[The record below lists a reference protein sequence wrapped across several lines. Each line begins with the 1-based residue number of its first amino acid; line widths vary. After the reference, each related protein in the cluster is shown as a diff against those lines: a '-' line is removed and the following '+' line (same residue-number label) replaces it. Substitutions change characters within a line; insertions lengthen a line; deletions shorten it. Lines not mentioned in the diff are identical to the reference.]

1 MKCYLLL
8 RDNRQ
13 SGPYSLEELSGMKLR
28 PFDLLWQ
35 EGASTS
41 WKYPEEMDELA
52 SLVDH
57 SAPSRQESVPAPAPK
72 GIFVSLPN
80 QRPAAPESRPSPK
93 EPQEPIPSFVPAPVE
108 EIVEESPV
116 KEPEVI
122 ASFQENYREPR
133 SRELWK
139 RNFLPASQV
148 FSVAL
153 IFIGAVLGAFV
164 IKKIVDSFDQSPLAD
179 STSAAVAISAP
190 ELPRDNDPNYRNAI
204 TREVVPVM
212 DSVEKAP
219 PKPEKPKDIKKLV
232 HVKGTDYK
240 VGLLGGIKD
249 LELTVHNGSNHLVE
263 QVVVVVEYLKP
274 KGEVVHKEHYTVRD
288 IKPFKSKVIPIPASD
303 RGVKV
308 KYRILN
314 ISSKQYK
321 RLLDQV

>member
-13 SGPYSLEELSGMKLR
+13 SGPYSLEELSDMKLKS
-28 PFDLLWQ
+28 FDLLWQ
-35 EGASTS
+35 EGVSTS
-41 WKYPEEMDELA
+41 WKYPGEMDELA

-57 SAPSRQESVPAPAPK
+57 SAPSLPKEAVPAPK
-72 GIFVSLPN
+72 GIFVSLP
-80 QRPAAPESRPSPK
+80 QRPAAPESRPVPREHK
-93 EPQEPIPSFVPAPVE
+93 EPIPSFVPTPVG
-108 EIVEESPV
+108 EIEEESQI

-133 SRELWK
+133 NRELWK

-190 ELPRDNDPNYRNAI
+190 ELPRSNDPNYRNAI
-204 TREVVPVM
+204 TREVIPAV

-219 PKPEKPKDIKKLV
+219 PKAEKPKDIKKLV
-232 HVKGTDYK
+232 RVKGTDYK

-249 LELTVHNGSNHLVE
+249 LELTVYNGSNHLVE

-288 IKPFKSKVIPIPASD
+288 IKPFKSKVIPVPSSN

-321 RLLDQV
+321 RLLDEV

>member
-8 RDNRQ
+8 RDNQQ
-13 SGPYSLEELSGMKLR
+13 SGPYSLEELSGMKLK

-35 EGASTS
+35 ESVSTS

-57 SAPSRQESVPAPAPK
+57 SAPSPEEPVPAPK
-72 GIFVSLPN
+72 GIFVSLPK
-80 QRPAAPESRPSPK
+80 QRSAAHESWPAAQEPK
-93 EPQEPIPSFVPAPVE
+93 EPIPSFVPSPVE
-108 EIVEESPV
+108 EIKEESRL
-116 KEPEVI
+116 KEPKVI

-133 SRELWK
+133 NRELWK
-139 RNFLPASQV
+139 RNFLPTSQV
-148 FSVAL
+148 LSVAL
-153 IFIGAVLGAFV
+153 VFIGAVLGAFV
-164 IKKIVDSFDQSPLAD
+164 IKKIVDSFDQSPLAE

-190 ELPRDNDPNYRNAI
+190 ELPRENDPNYRNAI
-204 TREVVPVM
+204 TREVVPAV

-219 PKPEKPKDIKKLV
+219 PKAEKPKDIKKLV
-232 HVKGTDYK
+232 QVKGTDYK
-240 VGLLGGIKD
+240 VGILGGIKD
-249 LELTVHNGSNHLVE
+249 LELTVHNGSTHLVE
-263 QVVVVVEYLKP
+263 QVVIVVEYLKP
-274 KGEVVHKEHYTVRD
+274 KGEVVHREHYTVRD
-288 IKPFKSKVIPIPASD
+288 IKPFKSKVIPIPSSD

>member
-13 SGPYSLEELSGMKLR
+13 SGPYSLEELSGMKLK

-41 WKYPEEMDELA
+41 WSYPEEMDELA

-57 SAPSRQESVPAPAPK
+57 YAPGPKETVPIPK

-80 QRPAAPESRPSPK
+80 QRPAAAPESRPSPQ
-93 EPQEPIPSFVPAPVE
+93 EPKEPIPSFAPSPVE
-108 EIVEESPV
+108 EIEEESEV

-133 SRELWK
+133 NRELWK
-139 RNFLPASQV
+139 RNFLPAGQV

-164 IKKIVDSFDQSPLAD
+164 IKKIVDSFDQAPLAD

-204 TREVVPVM
+204 TREVVPAV

-219 PKPEKPKDIKKLV
+219 PKTEKPKDIRKLV

-263 QVVVVVEYLKP
+263 QVVIVVEYLKP
-274 KGEVVHKEHYTVRD
+274 KGEVVHTEHYTVQD
-288 IKPFKSKVIPIPASD
+288 IKPFKSKVIPIPSSD